1 MKDRIWELFIL
12 RVNQEERVQA
22 DQKALRYLNA
32 YYAVCAATAAV
43 LGALYPAA
51 AWNVLLAVMTILLAL
66 LTVFL
71 CANPLEARL
80 RMIRRDLAELEKLH
94 TEAGAEMADE
104 MAVLSRLQ
112 LIVSSGAG
120 VSAQERRSY
129 ERAKDRSEEWQA
141 AYEGRSAEPHRLF
154 GYENFLYWLIEIVR
168 IVLMAFAILLPAAG
182 FALAACGLL

>member
-1 MKDRIWELFIL
+1 MAL
-12 RVNQEERVQA
+12 A
-22 DQKALRYLNA
+22 KAARCLTGC
-32 YYAVCAATAAV
+32 YAVYAAAAAV
-43 LGALYPAA
+43 LSALYPAA
-51 AWNVLLAVMTILLAL
+51 AWNVFLAVMTILLAL

-94 TEAGAEMADE
+94 AETGAENADE

-129 ERAKDRSEEWQA
+129 ERAKDRSEEWKA
-141 AYEGRSAEPHRLF
+141 ACDGRSAEPYRLF
-154 GYENFLYWLIEIVR
+154 GYEKFLYWFYEIAG
-168 IVLMAFAILLPAAG
+168 IVFYAVMLLLPIAG